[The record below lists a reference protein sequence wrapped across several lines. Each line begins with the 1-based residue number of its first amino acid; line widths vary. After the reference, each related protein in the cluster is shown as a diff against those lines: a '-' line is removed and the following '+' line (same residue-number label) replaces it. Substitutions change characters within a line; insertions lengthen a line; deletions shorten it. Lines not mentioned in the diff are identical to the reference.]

1 MQNDIFMVLK
11 LVKSLLFYQMTI
23 ILLLHWKFRIVLHV
37 ILNEFRL
44 VAAILTFSKK
54 SIFPLVLHAILSG
67 ISLSIAG
74 ILNE

>member
-1 MQNDIFMVLK
+1 MVLK